1 MAYHLQRLLPFFEE
15 AKLSGRETVRGEVIV
30 RIHEGKLS
38 GEGLRVGIVVSRFNH
53 VFTRELLEGALDR
66 LLRLGVQE
74 EDIRVAWVPGAF
86 EVPRAVKLLAES
98 GEVDGVVALA
108 AVIRG
113 ATPHFE
119 YVAAEVAKGIAKL
132 SLELPVPVS
141 FGVITA
147 DAQEQALERAGGKL
161 GNKGAQAAEALIEM
175 IRLEEELSQE

>member
-1 MAYHLQRLLPFFEE
+1 
-15 AKLSGRETVRGEVIV
+15 V

-38 GEGLRVGIVVSRFNH
+38 GEGLRVGIVISRFNH

-86 EVPRAVKLLAES
+86 EVPRAVKVLAES

-108 AVIRG
+108 VVIRG

-147 DAQEQALERAGGKL
+147 DTQEQALERAGGKL
-161 GNKGAQAAEALIEM
+161 GNKGAQAAEALVEM
-175 IRLEEELSQE
+175 VRLEEDLAG